1 MAGTER
7 GSVPGYAVDA
17 GFPLSHKPDVFA
29 WLITFDA
36 QANARAG
43 CLPCGHPVA
52 VSSARLPDWLSAWSS
67 ANVRRI
73 VRPMP
78 QSRTRLD
85 GVIGP
90 KGSWAAVVSR
100 RVSDVA

>member
-7 GSVPGYAVDA
+7 GSVLGYAVDA

-43 CLPCGHPVA
+43 CFALL
-52 VSSARLPDWLSAWSS
+52 SS
-67 ANVRRI
+67 RRR
-73 VRPMP
+73 VGRTF
-78 QSRTRLD
+78 TRLVV
-85 GVIGP
+85 GVE
-90 KGSWAAVVSR
+90 
-100 RVSDVA
+100 